1 MLFSVDS
8 MRILNHLNEL
18 KVLKMDPKEKA
29 KMLAF
34 VLWNEFNAKQVN
46 IAKVLSVSEAT
57 ISLWLKEMRFRQQ
70 IHQLTQEL
78 NEVRQIAQGL
88 QSQGLIEQ
96 RQTFEVLQ

>member
-1 MLFSVDS
+1 M
-8 MRILNHLNEL
+8 MRILKHF
-18 KVLKMDPKEKA
+18 KVLKMDPREKA

-46 IAKVLSVSEAT
+46 IAKVLNVSEAT

-88 QSQGLIEQ
+88 QAQGLIEQ
-96 RQTFEVLQ
+96 RQTFDVLQ

>member
-1 MLFSVDS
+1 
-8 MRILNHLNEL
+8 
-18 KVLKMDPKEKA
+18 MDPREKA

-57 ISLWLKEMRFRQQ
+57 ISLWLKEMRLREQ
-70 IHQLTQEL
+70 IHNLTQEL
-78 NEVRQIAQGL
+78 NEVRAIAMGL

-96 RQTFEVLQ
+96 RKSFEILQ